1 MRRCLAPVAVG
12 ARARGRAGLGWLAAS
27 LDAVVSHA
35 SRRAV
40 ASAAALAGTVAALIT
55 RPDGTE
61 EWPLVRRVVE
71 SLDNGPVRALL
82 LGALTDGQWDDAV
95 PPHAADVLAAAL
107 RFASTADNPVDALT
121 TAVLH
126 SGGDR
131 TVVAVTGALAGAV
144 HGLSALPARWN
155 DVEGAAAYQELARRI
170 TPGRDGPAHATGAGI
185 WFLLDRS
192 GSMQSIA
199 RHVVDGFDGFFASQR
214 EVTGDANV
222 TVIQFDDQ
230 DPHDVIVDARPIADV
245 RSIRDRFEPRGCT
258 PLYDA
263 IGLLL
268 DRAERHGGDDADQ
281 LVVIMTDGL
290 ENASRR
296 WDQKSLFERIGGLRD
311 RGWTFVF
318 LGANQDSYE
327 AGADLSMVDG
337 NVSNFAPN
345 AASVAATYSG
355 LTRTVTAWRGKDR
368 AARRRDRDDFWGGV
382 KEAEELP

>member
-1 MRRCLAPVAVG
+1 
-12 ARARGRAGLGWLAAS
+12 
-27 LDAVVSHA
+27 
-35 SRRAV
+35 
-40 ASAAALAGTVAALIT
+40 
-55 RPDGTE
+55 
-61 EWPLVRRVVE
+61 
-71 SLDNGPVRALL
+71 
-82 LGALTDGQWDDAV
+82 
-95 PPHAADVLAAAL
+95 
-107 RFASTADNPVDALT
+107 
-121 TAVLH
+121 
-126 SGGDR
+126 
-131 TVVAVTGALAGAV
+131 
-144 HGLSALPARWN
+144 
-155 DVEGAAAYQELARRI
+155 
-170 TPGRDGPAHATGAGI
+170 
-185 WFLLDRS
+185 
-192 GSMQSIA
+192 
-199 RHVVDGFDGFFASQR
+199 
-214 EVTGDANV
+214 VTGDASV
-222 TVIQFDDQ
+222 TVVQFDDQ

-263 IGLLL
+263 IGVLL

-327 AGADLSMVDG
+327 AGAGLSMVDG

-355 LTRTVTAWRGKDR
+355 LTRTVTAWRGKER
-368 AARRRDRDDFWGGV
+368 ATRRRDRDDFWDGV